1 MARPLRVN
9 LAGSWNHV
17 VSRGNGGGTLFADD
31 TDRRR
36 FLGLLSELPE
46 RFLLE
51 VHAFVLMN
59 THYHLLLRC
68 HEANL
73 SEAIRWL
80 QVSYAGRFNWAHQRR
95 GHVFQGRFKSVLL
108 LGDGAADEVGR
119 YVHLN
124 PVRVAR
130 LGLSKRDRQSARVVG
145 RPDPGG
151 ELVSRRIDVLR
162 EYPWSSWRIYAGL
175 EPAVEWLCQDRLQG
189 GCGGRSLEERRRALI
204 EYTEEPLRQ
213 GHVESPWER
222 LVGGV
227 VLGDEGAARKV
238 LKGLRA
244 NRVEQ
249 TPARRAARS
258 SRPAWKDLVKATEAL
273 LGRPWEEMTMRYGD
287 WGRNG
292 LMAVATRHLGWRLV
306 EVVRQV
312 PGLGYSAAAQGI
324 RRFWG
329 QLAEDPEKEAFRR
342 SLLAKMSNVKI

>member
-1 MARPLRVN
+1 M
-9 LAGSWNHV
+9 AGSWNHV

-31 TDRRR
+31 LDRRR

-46 RFLLE
+46 RFSLE

-68 HEANL
+68 REANL
-73 SEAIRWL
+73 SDAVRWL

-108 LGDGAADEVGR
+108 LGEGAPDEVGR
-119 YVHLN
+119 YLHLN
-124 PVRVAR
+124 PVRVAK
-130 LGLSKRDRQSARVVG
+130 LGLGKRDRQVARGVG
-145 RPDPGG
+145 RPDPGV
-151 ELVSRRIDVLR
+151 ELVSRRIAVLR

-175 EPAVEWLCQDRLQG
+175 EQAVEWLCRDRLQG
-189 GCGGRSLEERRRALI
+189 GCGGCSLEEQRRALI
-204 EYTEEPLRQ
+204 AYTEDPLRE
-213 GHVESPWER
+213 GHVERPWDR
-222 LVGGV
+222 LVAGV
-227 VLGDEGAARKV
+227 VLGDEGAARKL
-238 LKGLRA
+238 LKGIRA

-249 TPARRAARS
+249 TPARRLARS
-258 SRPAWKDLVKATEAL
+258 SRPTWKDMVKATEAV
-273 LGRPWEEMTMRYGD
+273 LGRPWEEMTTRHGD

-329 QLAEDPEKEAFRR
+329 QLREDPEKEVFRQ
-342 SLLAKMSNVKI
+342 SLVAQMSKFKI